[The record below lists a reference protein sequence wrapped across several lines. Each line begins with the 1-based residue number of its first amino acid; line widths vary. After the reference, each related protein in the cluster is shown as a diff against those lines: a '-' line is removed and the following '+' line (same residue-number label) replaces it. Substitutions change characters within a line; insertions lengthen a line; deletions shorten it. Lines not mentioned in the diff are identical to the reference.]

1 MSYSALFAVYQQFYP
16 MLLQVL
22 PMDDAVFVGNLFSNN
37 LLPGDTKRNI
47 LSKQTQAEKASYFLD
62 NVVYPAF
69 LVNETSN
76 NQLNKL
82 LKLMTES
89 DYDTVRLLAAKITAS
104 TSR

>member
-37 LLPGDTKRNI
+37 LLPGDIKSNI
-47 LSKQTQAEKASYFLD
+47 LAKQTRAEKVSYFLD

-89 DYDTVRLLAAKITAS
+89 DYDTVKLLAAKITAS
-104 TSR
+104 T